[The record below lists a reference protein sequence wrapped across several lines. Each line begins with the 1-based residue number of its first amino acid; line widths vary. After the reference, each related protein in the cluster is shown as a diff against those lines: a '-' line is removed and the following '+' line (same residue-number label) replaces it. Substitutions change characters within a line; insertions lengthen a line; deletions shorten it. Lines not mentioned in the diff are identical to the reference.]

1 MMLTDRLPLIIENG
15 IIAKLDALGRPDRL
29 TLPQTPTFRE

>member
-15 IIAKLDALGRPDRL
+15 IIAKFDALGRPDRPM
-29 TLPQTPTFRE
+29 LPKTPTSRN